1 MELTEKQ
8 KKLDLL
14 EMFVYA
20 YIAQPPDS
28 IWNDESARAER
39 DEMHRMLGWDVFQTD
54 FRAILREYPHTRL
67 ITLAVIDAR
76 EFYEEN
82 IKGGNTEAYNALKP
96 YAERVAKQ
104 RHDIRCPPPEPKPIV
119 KLLKGKKK

>member
-8 KKLDLL
+8 KKWDLL

-20 YIAQPPDS
+20 YISQPPDL
-28 IWNDESARAER
+28 IWNDENARAER

-67 ITLAVIDAR
+67 ITLAVMDAK

-82 IKGGNTEAYNALKP
+82 IKGGNTDAYNALKP

-119 KLLKGKKK
+119 KFLKRKKK